1 MSNGVKLFCYF
12 LWTFDKNGAA
22 FKSFVFLWLRWKLR
36 KSQFHKIHRAKTAV
50 ALAKTSGKLL
60 RKCFLNTK
68 SWNWILNI
76 AQVTRQQC
84 LRVITEVWCFDSCQR
99 HQWPCPWNSHG
110 TPNVFLSDGQA
121 EENMERCRLR
131 HEDYR
136 LESRVMQGV
145 PKVYRLF
152 GQGHT
157 RHHNYFHKIDVLL
170 IPLSLPLSN
179 IITPVESLAK
189 DSVEY
194 LQSLQEVYAEL
205 EAGKIGN
212 IGSRRS
218 LGTMVALLMPKAW
231 QRLDRFG

>member
-1 MSNGVKLFCYF
+1 
-12 LWTFDKNGAA
+12 
-22 FKSFVFLWLRWKLR
+22 
-36 KSQFHKIHRAKTAV
+36 
-50 ALAKTSGKLL
+50 
-60 RKCFLNTK
+60 
-68 SWNWILNI
+68 
-76 AQVTRQQC
+76 
-84 LRVITEVWCFDSCQR
+84 
-99 HQWPCPWNSHG
+99 
-110 TPNVFLSDGQA
+110 
-121 EENMERCRLR
+121 MERCRLR

-218 LGTMVALLMPKAW
+218 LGTMVALLMPKA
-231 QRLDRFG
+231 